1 MNIVSKASCF
11 KIGLDMRKN
20 KIEFE
25 APTPPDKGLTLSMTS
40 ASATHPGLIRPD
52 NEDFI
57 LADDDLG
64 VYLLADG
71 MGGHNAGEVASE
83 LAVNIAHTYLVERLL
98 SAGNNEIPTLLSEAM
113 YAAHEAVNMKARNDL
128 SLMGMGATLVEVII
142 RGNKAFIC
150 HAGDSRAYHYRHA
163 LHRITRDHTVG
174 DHILENNLLSREQ
187 IPAKQWHTLTQAVGF
202 GAPPVPDFNQVDL
215 LSDDMLLLCS
225 DGLTDMLTD
234 EEIETIL
241 KGGNFNINGITKSL
255 IEAANI
261 KGGRDNISVV
271 LVKI

>member
-1 MNIVSKASCF
+1 MK
-11 KIGLDMRKN
+11 KN

-25 APTPPDKGLTLSMTS
+25 DTTPEDKGWHLSMTS
-40 ASATHPGLIRPD
+40 AYATHPGLIRQN

-57 LADDDLG
+57 LTDDELG

-83 LAVNIAHTYLVERLL
+83 ASVKTAHAYLAERLL
-98 SAGNNEIPTLLSEAM
+98 SDSDNEIPTLSLEAM
-113 YAAHEAVNMKARNDL
+113 NAAHEAVNMKARNDL
-128 SLMGMGATLVEVII
+128 SLMGMGSTLVEVII
-142 RGNKAFIC
+142 RDSKAFIC
-150 HAGDSRAYHYRHA
+150 HAGDSRAYHFRDT

-174 DHILENNLLSREQ
+174 DHLLESNFLTREQ
-187 IPAKQWHTLTQAVGF
+187 IPVKQWHTLTQAVGS

-215 LSDDMLLLCS
+215 LSCDILLLCS
-225 DGLTDMLTD
+225 DGLTDLLRD
-234 EEIETIL
+234 EEIETVI
-241 KGGNFNINGITKSL
+241 KEGKSNIDYITKSL
-255 IEAANI
+255 IKAANI

>member
-1 MNIVSKASCF
+1 
-11 KIGLDMRKN
+11 MRKI

-25 APTPPDKGLTLSMTS
+25 DTTPADKGWCLSMAS
-40 ASATHPGLIRPD
+40 AHATHPGLIRPD

-57 LADDDLG
+57 LTDDELG
-64 VYLLADG
+64 LYLLADG

-83 LAVNIAHTYLVERLL
+83 TAVKTAHAYLAERL
-98 SAGNNEIPTLLSEAM
+98 SSDSDNEISTLLSDAM
-113 YAAHEAVNMKARNDL
+113 LAAHEAINTKARNDL
-128 SLMGMGATLVEVII
+128 ALMGMGTTLVEVII

-150 HAGDSRAYHYRHA
+150 HAGDSRAYHYRDA

-174 DHILENNLLSREQ
+174 DHMLENNFLPREQ
-187 IPAKQWHTLTQAVGF
+187 IPEKQWHTLTQAVGF
-202 GAPPVPDFNQVDL
+202 GTPPVPDFEQVDL
-215 LSDDMLLLCS
+215 LSGDMLLLCS

-234 EEIETIL
+234 EEIETIIKWVNL
-241 KGGNFNINGITKSL
+241 KIDSIPKSL

-261 KGGRDNISVV
+261 KGGRDNVSVV

>member
-1 MNIVSKASCF
+1 MTLKS
-11 KIGLDMRKN
+11 
-20 KIEFE
+20 
-25 APTPPDKGLTLSMTS
+25 APLS
-40 ASATHPGLIRPD
+40 HPGLVRQN

-57 LADDDLG
+57 FTDDTLG
-64 VYLLADG
+64 IYLLADG

-83 LAVNIAHTYLVERLL
+83 TAVKTAHSYLADRL
-98 SAGNNEIPTLLSEAM
+98 SSDSDNEISTLLSEAM
-113 YAAHEAVNMKARNDL
+113 HAAHEAVNMKAKNDL
-128 SLMGMGATLVEVII
+128 SLMGMGTTLVEVII

-150 HAGDSRAYHYRHA
+150 HVGDSRAYDHRDV

-174 DHILENNLLSREQ
+174 DHMLENKFLPREQ

-215 LSDDMLLLCS
+215 LSGDMIMLCS
-225 DGLTDMLTD
+225 DGLTDMLRD
-234 EEIETIL
+234 EEIETVIKTGKL
-241 KGGNFNINGITKSL
+241 NINLIAKSL

-261 KGGRDNISVV
+261 TGGRDNVSVV